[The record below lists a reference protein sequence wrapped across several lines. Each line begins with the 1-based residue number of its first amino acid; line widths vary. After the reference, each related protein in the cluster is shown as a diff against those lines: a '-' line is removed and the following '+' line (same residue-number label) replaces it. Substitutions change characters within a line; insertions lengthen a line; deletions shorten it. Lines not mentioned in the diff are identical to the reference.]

1 MLNRRLCLVCF
12 FKLTFC
18 IIYPFFVSRMIIMV
32 WFLAES
38 VMSHRIIG
46 AVLIVA
52 GLYFVLWGKSE
63 ERKFARE
70 QLAIASTTDHSIIRP
85 ASHAKASL
93 AQPLL
98 SSSTENVWTRKLN
111 FIYTLLVTTATTTLC
126 QQALCVFQLHL
137 FFLFFIHQ
145 NAFE

>member
-1 MLNRRLCLVCF
+1 
-12 FKLTFC
+12 
-18 IIYPFFVSRMIIMV
+18 MIIIV
-32 WFLAES
+32 WFFAES

-46 AVLIVA
+46 AVLIVS

-98 SSSTENVWTRKLN
+98 SSSTEHV
-111 FIYTLLVTTATTTLC
+111 
-126 QQALCVFQLHL
+126 
-137 FFLFFIHQ
+137 
-145 NAFE
+145 